1 MAPNGIQSYVISA
14 KDPVAMQTGFTPL
27 ADIQLSSQPHT
38 VAANL
43 HFLSIRKP
51 WFGFELFTRL

>member
-51 WFGFELFTRL
+51 